1 MMDFIYE
8 LYKNDHFTM
17 YLTIALV
24 ILIILFVVVLFF
36 GKKDQ
41 KLEETRR
48 LQKIELENTFK
59 EEPAPA
65 TPVEVTKSA
74 VEENLGPVKEDIPLP
89 DTNVM
94 TSTNTIEKPQTIDE
108 TVHVT
113 DITPKLSVVEE
124 NETLDIPPIAVTNN
138 HKDNEEESKP
148 ITLEELKNAPLIDDD
163 EDINI
168 DLSSLDKIKNE
179 FDQIE
184 LPKIKDEV
192 KEEPKEEKVF
202 KPSQVFSSVYVNKKD
217 EINTHNEEEKT
228 TVVSEPTVNVNSNS
242 KLFTIEDDD
251 DEDMELPS
259 LKKEEPPKAILNE
272 VEGETYHLKF

>member
-59 EEPAPA
+59 EEPTPA

-74 VEENLGPVKEDIPLP
+74 IEENLGPVKEDIPLP

-94 TSTNTIEKPQTIDE
+94 TSINTIEKPQTIDE

-113 DITPKLSVVEE
+113 DITPKVPVVEE
-124 NETLDIPPIAVTNN
+124 NETLDIPTIAVTNN

-148 ITLEELKNAPLIDDD
+148 ITLEELKNAPLIEDD

-192 KEEPKEEKVF
+192 TEEPKEEKVF

-228 TVVSEPTVNVNSNS
+228 TVVSEPAVNVNSNS

>member
-59 EEPAPA
+59 EEPTPA

-74 VEENLGPVKEDIPLP
+74 IEENLGPVKEDIPLP

-94 TSTNTIEKPQTIDE
+94 TSINTIEKPQTIDE

-113 DITPKLSVVEE
+113 DITPKVPVVEE
-124 NETLDIPPIAVTNN
+124 NETLDIPTIAVTNN

-148 ITLEELKNAPLIDDD
+148 ITLEELKNAPLIEDD

-192 KEEPKEEKVF
+192 TEEPKEEKVF

-228 TVVSEPTVNVNSNS
+228 TVVSEPAVNVNSNS

-259 LKKEEPPKAILNE
+259 LKKEEPPTAILNE
-272 VEGETYHLKF
+272 VEGDTYHLKF